1 MSKSELE
8 IIKNEF
14 KAIKPRFVE
23 LTNEKTFIKE
33 CSFALQHF
41 NKNAYLDKSTMA
53 SKLEAVM
60 NVAMIGLTL
69 NPVLKLAYLVPRSAK
84 EGGNY
89 VVKCYLE
96 PSYQG
101 LVKLIT
107 DTGSA
112 KTIYSHLVYEGD
124 EFEETLGT
132 EVNLIHKPK
141 RKSTDIIAAYA
152 VAILQDGTKQVD
164 VMPREELDAIRGMS
178 ESFKAWEK
186 NNHIPC
192 IWNTH
197 HGEMCRKTVIK
208 RLCKYLPKTNQ
219 WDKISTAIDLTD
231 QDFKCSVVQITIIE
245 QLLDTAIMLDEEKA
259 DIEKEVEGYSF
270 DQAAKTINY
279 LKSIQL
285 DPITHGENASI
296 SDITGRINEINP

>member
-1 MSKSELE
+1 MKKDELE
-8 IIKNEF
+8 IIK
-14 KAIKPRFVE
+14 PRFIE
-23 LTNEKTFIKE
+23 LTSEETFTKE

-41 NKNAYLDKSTMA
+41 NKNQYLDKSTIE

-69 NPVLKLAYLVPRSAK
+69 NPVLKLAYLVPRKAK
-84 EGGNY
+84 EKGQF
-89 VVKCYLE
+89 VVKCHLE

-124 EFEETLGT
+124 VFEESLGT
-132 EVNLIHKPK
+132 EVTLRHIPK
-141 RKSTDIIAAYA
+141 RESEKIILAYA

-164 VMPREELDAIRGMS
+164 VMPIAELNEIRGMS
-178 ESFKAWEK
+178 ESYKAWEK
-186 NNHIPC
+186 NEKIPC

-219 WDKISTAIDLTD
+219 WEKISTAIDLTD
-231 QDFKCSVVQITIIE
+231 QDYKCSVVQITIIE
-245 QLLDTAIMLDEEKA
+245 QLLETAIMLDEEKA
-259 DIEKEVEGYSF
+259 EIERDLEGLSF
-270 DQAAKTINY
+270 NQASKTINY

-285 DPITHGENASI
+285 DPITHGGNASLT
-296 SDITGRINEINP
+296 DVNNRIKDINP

>member
-1 MSKSELE
+1 MNELKKSDFDL
-8 IIKNEF
+8 
-14 KAIKPRFVE
+14 IKPRFTE
-23 LTNEKTFIKE
+23 LTNKETFTKE
-33 CSFALQHF
+33 CSFAMQHF
-41 NKNAYLDKSTMA
+41 SKNSFLSTATMP

-69 NPVLKLAYLVPRSAK
+69 NPVLKLAYLVPRRAK
-84 EGGNY
+84 ENGQF

-124 EFEETLGT
+124 EFEEQLGT

-141 RKSTDIIAAYA
+141 RESKTIILAYA

-164 VMPREELDAIRGMS
+164 VMPISELNEIRSMS
-178 ESFKAWEK
+178 ESYKAWEK
-186 NNHIPC
+186 NKNIPC
-192 IWNTH
+192 IWNSH

-219 WDKISTAIDLTD
+219 WDKIATAIDLTD
-231 QDFKCSVVQITIIE
+231 QDFKCTTIQMSIIE
-245 QLLDTAIMLDEEKA
+245 GLIDHANILDEEKA
-259 DIEKEVEGYSF
+259 EIENGVEGLTF
-270 DQAAKTINY
+270 QQAQKTISY

-285 DPITHGENASI
+285 DGLTHSGQS
-296 SDITGRINEINP
+296 SQTDIVKKLNEIAENGK